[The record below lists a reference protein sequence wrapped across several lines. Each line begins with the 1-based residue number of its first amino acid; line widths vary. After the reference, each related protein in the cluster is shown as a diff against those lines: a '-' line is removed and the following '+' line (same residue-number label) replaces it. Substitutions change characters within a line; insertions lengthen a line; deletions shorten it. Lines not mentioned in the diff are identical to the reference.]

1 MATDAP
7 QNTATDPGDDPL
19 PSSRF
24 RLLAWLSAAAFVVT
38 GIAYVLVNRCLFADG
53 TGFLYRQLLD
63 RKVFNPVAYRYVSSC
78 AQQVPMTLAMN
89 VFHCWDLRRLTML
102 WGASLYAL
110 PMIGLGLSWFAV
122 RNWNPLYFVFPLL
135 SHAILFLNTGFCL
148 FHESWTMTALYWVV
162 LLMLLNPAGM
172 NLPRMVLLLL
182 FASLGTRTYESY
194 MFLAVPLLAAVAF
207 RWKRT
212 RGEGNRWEP
221 ATLGLLIPII
231 VYGVVAAILEVR
243 HPYDASNRQSFR
255 EAVWSHL
262 DVAPVRFSLL
272 LLLAVCVVLLFPR
285 HRRVQFVAAVLCTL
299 YGVFVFLT
307 PWLFPG
313 RIDPMGQYVA
323 RVQTIY
329 VPFVLGAAS
338 LWIAAGPG
346 RLVAPWS
353 MEWKG
358 DRSQEAS
365 KLLAGLTLLGVVVSA
380 GFQIGCC
387 WRWNHYLQVFRDDL
401 RVRRGQIPFAE
412 SAVGREPA
420 AGELDLR
427 SYTWS
432 WTMPQLSIFLSAL
445 DGHPVRAV
453 VRTQIPG
460 GWELFKPDQQADYPS
475 LSKYGVIYDFAALL
489 PNAAAPT
496 AQPGDTADRSR

>member
-7 QNTATDPGDDPL
+7 QNTATDPGDRPFPL
-19 PSSRF
+19 SGF

-38 GIAYVLVNRCLFADG
+38 GIAYVLVDRCLFADG

-148 FHESWTMTALYWVV
+148 FHESWMMTAMYWVV

-172 NLPRMVLLLL
+172 TLPRMVLLLSL
-182 FASLGTRTYESY
+182 ALLGTRTYESY
-194 MFLAVPLLAAVAF
+194 MFLAIPLLAGAAL
-207 RWKRT
+207 RWRRT
-212 RGEGNRWEP
+212 RGDGNRWEP
-221 ATLGLLIPII
+221 ATLGMLIPII
-231 VYGVVAAILEVR
+231 VYGIVAAVLEVR
-243 HPYDASNRQSFR
+243 HPYDAGNRDSFR
-255 EAVWSHL
+255 QAIWEHL
-262 DVAPVRFSLL
+262 GATPVRFSLWL
-272 LLLAVCVVLLFPR
+272 LFAVSVVLLFPR
-285 HRRVQFVAAVLCTL
+285 RRRVQFAAAAPCILSGTL
-299 YGVFVFLT
+299 VFLT
-307 PWLFPG
+307 PWLFSD

-323 RVQTIY
+323 RVQTVY
-329 VPFVLGAAS
+329 VPLVLGAAA
-338 LWIAAGPG
+338 LWIAGGPR
-346 RLVAPWS
+346 RLVDQWS
-353 MEWKG
+353 GGRTIEG
-358 DRSQEAS
+358 SREAS
-365 KLLAGLTLLGVVVSA
+365 TLLAGLTLLGVLVSA
-380 GFQIGCC
+380 GFQLGCC

-401 RVRRGQIPFAE
+401 RVRQGQIPFAE

-496 AQPGDTADRSR
+496 AQPGDTADSSR